1 MDDATQKDDPMVQ
14 WRTPSGNATIWMR
27 QSEARRR
34 DRQQRRARIFGR
46 APGVFVVLA
55 LLAASFGISWWV
67 TGGNVRCIF
76 SDDPALC
83 ATVSEV
89 GR

>member
-27 QSEARRR
+27 QSEARKR
-34 DRQQRRARIFGR
+34 DRQQRRERILGR
-46 APGVFVVLA
+46 AIGVVVVIA
-55 LLAASFGISWWV
+55 LLAAAFGVSWWV

-83 ATVSEV
+83 AAVSEV
-89 GR
+89 GE